1 MPRGEIR
8 VKNRPARSAINPAPG
23 GAFHM
28 LFHRFSVSLGGFS
41 RRLFQ
46 WKISRLSLARDQK
59 RNGPFQ
65 SRSRNIFYQSLS
77 QLPPKSKSQL
87 LPLSQ
92 S

>member
-8 VKNRPARSAINPAPG
+8 VKNRPARSAKNPAPG

-28 LFHRFSVSLGGFS
+28 PFHGFSVLSGGFFNGRSPGFLS
-41 RRLFQ
+41 RGIKKGTAFH
-46 WKISRLSLARDQK
+46 LSK
-59 RNGPFQ
+59 PFPEY
-65 SRSRNIFYQSLS
+65 FYQSLS